1 MYNGNG
7 DLLEKMLYAGAV
19 QMKHR
24 LLACGFPPKSLRF
37 EADMHAKHNEQA
49 WRDYFPRALAWLLEK
64 DKENVL

>member
-1 MYNGNG
+1 
-7 DLLEKMLYAGAV
+7 
-19 QMKHR
+19 MKHR